1 MSAFG
6 GKADTNA
13 SQGTGMDTKI
23 RVLKNPVSYRIVSYR
38 IVSPYP
44 ESPYPYRIFRIQK
57 RVLPSE
63 VFFLEMEWR
72 WAPDTLPLD
81 ARCREQTTSPL
92 KGGHT
97 ELANEN

>member
-23 RVLKNPVSYRIVSYR
+23 RVLKNPVSYLRIPKVRIRIVS
-38 IVSPYP
+38 VS
-44 ESPYPYRIFRIQK
+44 YPYRIFRIQK

-72 WAPDTLPLD
+72 WAPDTSV
-81 ARCREQTTSPL
+81 AT
-92 KGGHT
+92 
-97 ELANEN
+97 